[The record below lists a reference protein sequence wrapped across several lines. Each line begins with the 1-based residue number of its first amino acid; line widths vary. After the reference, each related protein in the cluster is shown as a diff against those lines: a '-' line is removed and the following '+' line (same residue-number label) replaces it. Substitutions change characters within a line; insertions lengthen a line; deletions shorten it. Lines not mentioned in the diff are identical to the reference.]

1 MLDIERLAK
10 CIVDRMSRSLNVLL
24 VSRQCVLEESQK
36 DLMIKVWCQRLSMV
50 AGLFGSGVTGLQ
62 IWFNSCKSWEKQQY
76 HSILRRRV
84 IPSYSCIIGKTI
96 TVAQDNNLKHSSK
109 CCQNK
114 LQLKKIKSWKLWL
127 GCSAL
132 SHWANSRV
140 RTEYPKRDC
149 EGLKKD
155 GEGLP

>member
-62 IWFNSCKSWEKQQY
+62 I
-76 HSILRRRV
+76 
-84 IPSYSCIIGKTI
+84 
-96 TVAQDNNLKHSSK
+96 
-109 CCQNK
+109 
-114 LQLKKIKSWKLWL
+114 
-127 GCSAL
+127 
-132 SHWANSRV
+132 
-140 RTEYPKRDC
+140 
-149 EGLKKD
+149 
-155 GEGLP
+155 